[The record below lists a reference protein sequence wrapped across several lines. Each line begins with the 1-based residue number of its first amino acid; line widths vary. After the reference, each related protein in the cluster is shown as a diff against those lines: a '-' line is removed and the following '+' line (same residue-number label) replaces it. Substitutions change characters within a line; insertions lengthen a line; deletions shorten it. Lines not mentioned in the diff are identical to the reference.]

1 MATTSSTT
9 YDPTSSATK
18 LATAYTAGRQAM
30 ITAQTTRATSQA
42 KALTT
47 LSSAMSEFSSALSSF
62 GAQKSMV
69 ANAAKF
75 DANVGTA
82 TAGSTAIAGTYN
94 FYVERL
100 ATAGQV
106 SYGGVTD
113 TAAAGSGS
121 LNVVLADGSNFNVNL
136 TNSDNNHDGM
146 LTAQEIA
153 SAINLAADNNSR
165 VTASTLTVNGEPSL
179 VLTAGNTGADNA
191 VSLDTSG
198 ITNVDLKAMLDD
210 PTKQQTLVA
219 AQDAVV
225 WIGPHNSGTRVQQA
239 SNTFALVDEVKMTFT
254 RAQAAGESP
263 ATLTVGLDKSTT
275 HSNVQ
280 AFVDA
285 YNKLSTTLANLT
297 APGDPASGKEPA
309 IFAQDSGLM
318 ALRSRMTATLRQVSG
333 GQSLPTFGITGQRDG
348 TIALDNA
355 RLDKAISANPAAL
368 DSLFGSTT
376 LNKESGVLGDLD
388 TLTSQWTNS
397 VDGQLNQRKSSV
409 QKQQASL
416 GDRQTQLD
424 DQYNSAYKRYLAQ
437 FTQLQTL
444 QAQMA
449 QNTGLFDAMFSQSSN
464 S

>member
-1 MATTSSTT
+1 MATTSSTS
-9 YDPTSSATK
+9 YDPTSTATK

-30 ITAQTTRATSQA
+30 ITAQSTRAVAQS
-42 KALTT
+42 KALST
-47 LSSAMSEFSSALSSF
+47 LSSAMSEFSSALSTFSS
-62 GAQKSMV
+62 QKSMV
-69 ANAAKF
+69 ANSAKF

-153 SAINLAADNNSR
+153 SAINQAADNNAR

-210 PTKQQTLVA
+210 PAKQQTLVA

-225 WIGPHNSGTRVQQA
+225 WIGPQNTGTRVQQA
-239 SNTFALVDEVKMTFT
+239 SNTFTLVDEVKMTFT

-263 ATLTVGLDKSTT
+263 ATLTVGLDKSAT
-275 HSNVQ
+275 HANVQ

-297 APGDPASGKEPA
+297 APGDPASGKDPGV
-309 IFAQDSGLM
+309 FAQDSGLM
-318 ALRSRMTATLRQVSG
+318 ALRSRMTATLRQLAD

-348 TIALDNA
+348 TIALDSA
-355 RLDKAISANPAAL
+355 RLDKAITANPDAL
-368 DSLFGSTT
+368 DTLFGSATV
-376 LNKESGVLGDLD
+376 NNESGVLGDLD
-388 TLTSQWTNS
+388 TLTTQWTNS

-416 GDRQTQLD
+416 DDRQAQLD
-424 DQYNSAYKRYLAQ
+424 NQYNSAYKRYLTQ
-437 FTQLQTL
+437 FSQLQAL
-444 QAQMA
+444 QSQMA
-449 QNTGLFDAMFSQSSN
+449 QNTGLFDAMFSQSDS
-464 S
+464 

>member
-9 YDPTSSATK
+9 YDPTSTATK

-62 GAQKSMV
+62 NAQKSMV

-153 SAINLAADNNSR
+153 SAINLAADNNAR

-198 ITNVDLKAMLDD
+198 ITNVDLKAKLDD
-210 PTKQQTLVA
+210 PAKQQTLVA

-225 WIGPHNSGTRVQQA
+225 WVGPQNTGTRVQQA
-239 SNTFALVDEVKMTFT
+239 SNTFALVDGVKMTVT

-263 ATLTVGLDKSTT
+263 ATLTVGLDKTAT
-275 HSNVQ
+275 HANVQ
-280 AFVDA
+280 GFVDA

-297 APGDPASGKEPA
+297 APGDPASGKAPA

-348 TIALDNA
+348 TIALDSA

-388 TLTSQWTNS
+388 KLTSQWTNS

-409 QKQQASL
+409 QKEQTSL

-424 DQYNSAYKRYLAQ
+424 NQYNGAYKRYLAQ

-464 S
+464 G

>member
-9 YDPTSSATK
+9 YDPTSTATK

-30 ITAQTTRATSQA
+30 ITAQSSRTMAQS
-42 KALTT
+42 KALST

-62 GAQKSMV
+62 STQKSMV
-69 ANAAKF
+69 ANSAKF

-82 TAGSTAIAGTYN
+82 TASSTAIAGTYN

-136 TNSDNNHDGM
+136 TNSDNNHDGV

-153 SAINLAADNNSR
+153 SAINQAADNNAR

-198 ITNVDLKAMLDD
+198 VTNVDLKAILDD
-210 PTKQQTLVA
+210 PAKQQTLVA

-225 WIGPHNSGTRVQQA
+225 WVGAQNTGTRVQQA
-239 SNTFALVDEVKMTFT
+239 SNTFTLVDNVKMTFT
-254 RAQAAGESP
+254 RAQGVGETP
-263 ATLTVGLDKSTT
+263 ATLTVGLDKTAT
-275 HSNVQ
+275 HANVQ

-285 YNKLSTTLANLT
+285 YNKLSSTLANLT
-297 APGDPASGKEPA
+297 AAGDPASGKEPGP
-309 IFAQDSGLM
+309 FAQDSGLL
-318 ALRSRMTATLRQVSG
+318 ALRSRMTATLRQLSG

-348 TIALDNA
+348 TIALDSA

-368 DSLFGSTT
+368 DSLFGSATV
-376 LNKESGVLGDLD
+376 NNESGILGDLD
-388 TLTSQWTNS
+388 ALTNQWTNS
-397 VDGQLNQRKSSV
+397 VDGQLSQRKSSV

-416 GDRQTQLD
+416 SDRQAQLD

-437 FTQLQTL
+437 FSQLQSL
-444 QAQMA
+444 QSQMA
-449 QNTGLFDAMFSQSSN
+449 QTTGLFDAMFSKSDS
-464 S
+464 